1 MASNRPCNVGPGEE
15 LLSNSGPIHV
25 SLAEPE
31 CGHGRGEA
39 VAPHTSRTYREW
51 DGEVR
56 FLRADFPVVD
66 AMAEELGI
74 PKDWQFGSAEGVRN
88 FAKRAEQ
95 FRPVYYTPEEIAD
108 MIRRGVFRFDRLDVA
123 EWDASTGTFKLQR
136 FP

>member
-1 MASNRPCNVGPGEE
+1 MHAQRPADYREFIEYEAEQARVQEYIEHAS
-15 LLSNSGPIHV
+15 
-25 SLAEPE
+25 EP
-31 CGHGRGEA
+31 

-56 FLRADFPVVD
+56 FLRADFPGVD
-66 AMAEELGI
+66 AIAEELGI
-74 PKDWQFGSAEGVRN
+74 PKDWDFGFAERVKE
-88 FAKRAEQ
+88 FAKRTEQ
-95 FRPVYYTPEEIAD
+95 FRPTYHTPEEIAD